1 MRLIP
6 LTALAL
12 VVASQPGAAQG
23 SCTPGDTARTREEL
37 TIIYSRFRDGFIQNA
52 PQVWIDALDSS
63 FTLTLFNGTIMPRDW
78 VEGYVRS
85 NATRFRIQTLA
96 MVIRSLKPTADSVV
110 ALIEQTSD
118 REFNDEQ
125 GASHRLEV
133 GALQIET
140 WVCRAAGWRLA
151 KVKEDS
157 LLYLR
162 RDGK

>member
-1 MRLIP
+1 
-6 LTALAL
+6 
-12 VVASQPGAAQG
+12 
-23 SCTPGDTARTREEL
+23 
-37 TIIYSRFRDGFIQNA
+37 
-52 PQVWIDALDSS
+52 
-63 FTLTLFNGTIMPRDW
+63 
-78 VEGYVRS
+78 
-85 NATRFRIQTLA
+85 